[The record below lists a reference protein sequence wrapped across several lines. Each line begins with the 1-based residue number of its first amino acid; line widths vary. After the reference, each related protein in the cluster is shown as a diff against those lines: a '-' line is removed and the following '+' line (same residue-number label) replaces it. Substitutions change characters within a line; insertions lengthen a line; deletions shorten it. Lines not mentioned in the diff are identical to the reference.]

1 MKKRII
7 AMLLTVSLLLILGC
21 TGVYAETTGQERVY
35 VVADPDGSVLSLTD
49 TVHLENADKLEELA
63 ILSMLDDLQ
72 NVSGEEAFIRDGQ
85 TVIWKAAGSDITY
98 QGTSEKAP
106 AVMPVVQL
114 TLDGEEVS
122 ASDLSDKQG
131 KATIEVSYLADG
143 AAPALTI
150 TAIMLPEEG
159 VTDIH
164 TENAA
169 VMTEAGCRMLVGW
182 AIPGANEDLGLPVS
196 FRADFQA
203 EQPELS
209 WMMTIVTS
217 DPIHML
223 CTEVEERAETD
234 AHLELDEAKSV
245 LLAMQNGDPI
255 PATTGKTNGLGHKI
269 NELNDGLKVLNNG
282 ATKLAEGAAELSD
295 GTLELSDG
303 TKELADGAQELLD
316 GAVAL
321 ADGAKDADSGA
332 QQLASG
338 ADTLSQGIS
347 SAAEGSAQLTAGLE
361 TISANS
367 DALNHGAQMIFSAI
381 LNTTNEQLDSSGLDA
396 AGISLPELTAENY
409 AAVLEQVMDQVN
421 PETVKAMATSQAE
434 PLVRQQIEAQKAQIQ
449 AAVEAQVKTVVLE
462 GVLQAAQIGLTV
474 EEYQLAL
481 QSGQIPAEQNAA
493 IQAAVQEQL
502 LSDEILTKTEKAVQA
517 QIDNLVAEN
526 VEKVLASDL
535 NATAQLT
542 AAQTAYESMSALKE
556 ELDQVNA
563 FVTGLAQYTEGVD
576 QAAAGASELQNGM
589 QQLEDGSVSLSAGA
603 SELSAGTESLAD
615 GATRLA
621 DGISALRDGTVL
633 LVDGADKL
641 YDGSVELADGA
652 SDLQKEGTQKLM
664 NQILDAEKEAAEKL
678 LPYLED
684 DLENALRIFEDTRD
698 NTADAGY
705 DLRTEGVDTTTAYI
719 IRTDLK

>member
-1 MKKRII
+1 M
-7 AMLLTVSLLLILGC
+7 
-21 TGVYAETTGQERVY
+21 
-35 VVADPDGSVLSLTD
+35 
-49 TVHLENADKLEELA
+49 
-63 ILSMLDDLQ
+63 
-72 NVSGEEAFIRDGQ
+72 
-85 TVIWKAAGSDITY
+85 
-98 QGTSEKAP
+98 
-106 AVMPVVQL
+106 
-114 TLDGEEVS
+114 
-122 ASDLSDKQG
+122 
-131 KATIEVSYLADG
+131 
-143 AAPALTI
+143 
-150 TAIMLPEEG
+150 
-159 VTDIH
+159 
-164 TENAA
+164 
-169 VMTEAGCRMLVGW
+169 
-182 AIPGANEDLGLPVS
+182 
-196 FRADFQA
+196 
-203 EQPELS
+203 
-209 WMMTIVTS
+209 
-217 DPIHML
+217 
-223 CTEVEERAETD
+223 
-234 AHLELDEAKSV
+234 
-245 LLAMQNGDPI
+245 
-255 PATTGKTNGLGHKI
+255 
-269 NELNDGLKVLNNG
+269 
-282 ATKLAEGAAELSD
+282 
-295 GTLELSDG
+295 
-303 TKELADGAQELLD
+303 
-316 GAVAL
+316 
-321 ADGAKDADSGA
+321 
-332 QQLASG
+332 
-338 ADTLSQGIS
+338 
-347 SAAEGSAQLTAGLE
+347 
-361 TISANS
+361 
-367 DALNHGAQMIFSAI
+367 
-381 LNTTNEQLDSSGLDA
+381 
-396 AGISLPELTAENY
+396 
-409 AAVLEQVMDQVN
+409 
-421 PETVKAMATSQAE
+421 
-434 PLVRQQIEAQKAQIQ
+434 
-449 AAVEAQVKTVVLE
+449 LE

-684 DLENALRIFEDTRD
+684 DLENALRIFEETRD